1 MSPET
6 APKGVG
12 SEDQTL
18 AIVYRGMNFYVI
30 GVTREAE
37 GVYDGAYRK
46 HSCDLSLPA
55 GKGRVKARRR
65 LSRR

>member
-18 AIVYRGMNFYVI
+18 AIVYRDKNFM
-30 GVTREAE
+30 
-37 GVYDGAYRK
+37 
-46 HSCDLSLPA
+46 SSM
-55 GKGRVKARRR
+55 
-65 LSRR
+65 